1 MRVRARGGIG
11 RRAGFRFQCRK
22 ACEFK
27 SHRAHTFFALHLRPW
42 GLNTLIDRVWGVS
55 DQDQHPEQPPQ
66 RKRLR
71 VRAWHVILLV
81 AAVAVSLLL
90 ASWQWSRY
98 TSGTGSLQNL
108 GYALQWPMFG
118 LFFVYIY
125 RAGMKM
131 ENEKIDAE
139 NSGRSM
145 DALYEADA
153 AAFGDPDKAA
163 PMTEISEDFLPQ
175 RRELDVEEF
184 NELNTPRRRRPI
196 DDAR

>member
-1 MRVRARGGIG
+1 M
-11 RRAGFRFQCRK
+11 
-22 ACEFK
+22 
-27 SHRAHTFFALHLRPW
+27 
-42 GLNTLIDRVWGVS
+42 S
-55 DQDQHPEQPPQ
+55 DQDQHTEQPPQ

-118 LFFVYIY
+118 LFFIYIY

-139 NSGRSM
+139 NAGRSM

-153 AAFGDPDKAA
+153 AAFGDPDKDA

-196 DDAR
+196 DDTR

>member
-1 MRVRARGGIG
+1 M
-11 RRAGFRFQCRK
+11 
-22 ACEFK
+22 
-27 SHRAHTFFALHLRPW
+27 
-42 GLNTLIDRVWGVS
+42 S
-55 DQDQHPEQPPQ
+55 DQDNQDNPTEQPPQ

-81 AAVAVSLLL
+81 VAVAVSILL

-118 LFFVYIY
+118 LFLVYIY

-139 NSGRSM
+139 NAGKTM

-153 AAFGDPDKAA
+153 AAFGDPDAA
-163 PMTEISEDFLPQ
+163 PAMTEISEDFLLH
-175 RRELDVEEF
+175 RSELNVEEF
-184 NELNTPRRRRPI
+184 NELNTPRRRRHTE
-196 DDAR
+196 DSF

>member
-1 MRVRARGGIG
+1 M
-11 RRAGFRFQCRK
+11 
-22 ACEFK
+22 
-27 SHRAHTFFALHLRPW
+27 
-42 GLNTLIDRVWGVS
+42 S
-55 DQDQHPEQPPQ
+55 DQDQHTEQPPQ

-81 AAVAVSLLL
+81 AAVAVSILL

-153 AAFGDPDKAA
+153 AAFGDPDKPA

-175 RRELDVEEF
+175 RCELDVEEF
-184 NELNTPRRRRPI
+184 NELNTPRRRRHI